1 MNLSEEAVQPLIDE
15 IARALAEAAPGTNP
29 VVLTAMDVRR
39 LTRHLLTRS
48 NIYVPVMSYQELAPE
63 FNVQPLGSLTKGS
76 QAEEGLDSVGQ
87 SAERL
92 KLGAGAG

>member
-1 MNLSEEAVQPLIDE
+1 
-15 IARALAEAAPGTNP
+15 
-29 VVLTAMDVRR
+29 VRR
-39 LTRHLLTRS
+39 VTRHLLTRS

-76 QAEEGLDSVGQ
+76 QAEKDGLDSIGQ